1 MYKSM
6 KYIGVLTSA
15 LMLAGCMVIVKDE
28 HRVPPA
34 PDPQCTVAAD
44 TIAQIDAAGK
54 MSFDSDKESAY
65 KAIARR
71 NHLCDAPQVHLVMA
85 VFKEL
90 NFESS
95 QESVLLTL
103 IQNPEFSTA
112 GERAILDRIDRLHFD
127 STKSR
132 VLKAINARH
141 G

>member
-6 KYIGVLTSA
+6 KYVVVLTCV
-15 LMLAGCMVIVKDE
+15 LMFTGCMVVVKDE
-28 HRVPPA
+28 HRAPPA
-34 PDPQCTVAAD
+34 PDPQCAVAAD

-85 VFKEL
+85 VFREL
-90 NFESS
+90 SFENSK
-95 QESVLLTL
+95 ESVLMTL
-103 IQNPEFSTA
+103 IGNPEFSSA
-112 GERAILDRIDRLHFD
+112 GERAILDRIDGLHFD
-127 STKSR
+127 SSKSR